1 MAGPDLARYLSYSP
15 YISVISR
22 RSRAATIGASR
33 SILFFDCFLLM
44 VRIGFRQ
51 RALHRLPTS
60 PNRAS
65 IAGGRSVFHRGH
77 SIRGG
82 ARRILVGP

>member
-22 RSRAATIGASR
+22 RSRTIGASR
-33 SILFFDCFLLM
+33 SILFFDCFLLI

-51 RALHRLPTS
+51 RALHRIPTS
-60 PNRAS
+60 PNSAS
-65 IAGGRSVFHRGH
+65 MADGRSVFHRGH
-77 SIRGG
+77 SILGG
-82 ARRILVGP
+82 ARRILVGH